1 MKITVDEVDDK
12 EAVEAKLLA
21 VEAKLLAVEA
31 KPFERVFIFQASFDM
46 VQY

>member
-1 MKITVDEVDDK
+1 MEKMMKITVDEVDDK

-31 KPFERVFIFQASFDM
+31 KPFERVFIF
-46 VQY
+46 